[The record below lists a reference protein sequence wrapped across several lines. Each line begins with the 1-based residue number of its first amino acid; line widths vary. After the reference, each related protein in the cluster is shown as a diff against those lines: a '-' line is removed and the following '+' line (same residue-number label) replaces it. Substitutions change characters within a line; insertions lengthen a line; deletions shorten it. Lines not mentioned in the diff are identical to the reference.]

1 MIAMNKQIEN
11 PPFFSLCF
19 FFFFFFFFTDAVVT
33 TLILFLLSKSAISAS
48 FLIIYPFAGEL
59 YPTQLR
65 GVAIGFSAYISGLGL
80 IIIPFV
86 TYLGKENLVLPLVI
100 LGVVSVIGGLSGLR
114 LPETLHH
121 RLPQTV
127 EEGELF
133 GKDWTCA
140 DCFRCVPTKPSSAAA
155 SYEDLSARET
165 VEMHEVPEAPI
176 PQRLLEDQQRASGAS
191 VRRLV
196 RQSSVMD
203 TQRDSDGS
211 IKMTYW
217 F

>member
-11 PPFFSLCF
+11 PPFFSLC
-19 FFFFFFFFTDAVVT
+19 FFFFFFFTDAVVT

-86 TYLGKENLVLPLVI
+86 TYLVSDRKYTYIHIFILSCAGRPDESCKHLRHFVAQGKENLVLPLVI

-140 DCFRCVPTKPSSAAA
+140 DCFRCVPTK
-155 SYEDLSARET
+155 YELFCR
-165 VEMHEVPEAPI
+165 
-176 PQRLLEDQQRASGAS
+176 
-191 VRRLV
+191 
-196 RQSSVMD
+196 
-203 TQRDSDGS
+203 
-211 IKMTYW
+211 
-217 F
+217 

>member
-1 MIAMNKQIEN
+1 ME
-11 PPFFSLCF
+11 
-19 FFFFFFFFTDAVVT
+19 
-33 TLILFLLSKSAISAS
+33 TLILFLISKSAISAS

-86 TYLGKENLVLPLVI
+86 TYLVSCNWCLNSIPPSNYYITFLLYTFIFDNLYFCNIPNVREHDSQGKENLVLPLVI
-100 LGVVSVIGGLSGLR
+100 LGAISVIGGLSGLR

-140 DCFRCVPTKPSSAAA
+140 DCIRCIPTKYVISCH
-155 SYEDLSARET
+155 LFCVHVIRK
-165 VEMHEVPEAPI
+165 
-176 PQRLLEDQQRASGAS
+176 LF
-191 VRRLV
+191 
-196 RQSSVMD
+196 
-203 TQRDSDGS
+203 
-211 IKMTYW
+211 W
-217 F
+217 